1 MLQLFVPF
9 HWLELIIYSLG
20 GKSVFKIIKLK
31 SVVDKSAH
39 LPCATDVFGIT
50 LSPSYKRN
58 QAIL

>member
-39 LPCATDVFGIT
+39 LPYATDVFIIT
-50 LSPSYKRN
+50 LSPS
-58 QAIL
+58 